1 MNVNDFLRL
10 SGAVMMITPAI
21 NRFYIDDLR
30 YLERAVRCS
39 MRAGTWP
46 VSPDTLWLS
55 MAGPQ
60 LHLLEVWFGNILIVF
75 AGELF

>member
-1 MNVNDFLRL
+1 MISSIIRL
-10 SGAVMMITPAI
+10 SGA
-21 NRFYIDDLR
+21 FIDESACWKQVVNDLG

-55 MAGPQ
+55 MRGPH
-60 LHLLEVWFGNILIVF
+60 LHLLEVWFGNILVVF
-75 AGELF
+75 AGELL